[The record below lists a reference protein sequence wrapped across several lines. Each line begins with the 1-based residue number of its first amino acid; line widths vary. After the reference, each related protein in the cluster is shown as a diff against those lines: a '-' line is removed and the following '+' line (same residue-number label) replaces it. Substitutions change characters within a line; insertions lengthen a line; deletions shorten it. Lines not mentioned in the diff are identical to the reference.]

1 MDVARPKK
9 TILTDDAVR
18 KILLRAEAMDGLTTA
33 EQADRLDVT
42 PADLAKWKK
51 RSEDLFTVPGP
62 WQELHQGRS
71 WSDMPGG
78 DPVTKR
84 MNFALFR
91 RGKMTFDD
99 QNKFVGTGPRA
110 KGRWR
115 SKGPPKKDRGATDMK
130 AEDVDVEAFRDDDSI
145 IPKSER
151 EALAAILGEVE
162 RPDARSKIAKKRKVA

>member
-1 MDVARPKK
+1 M
-9 TILTDDAVR
+9 
-18 KILLRAEAMDGLTTA
+18 EGLTTA

-42 PADLAKWKK
+42 PADLVKWKK
-51 RSEDLFTVPGP
+51 KSEDLFTVPGP

-84 MNFALFR
+84 MNFSLFR

-99 QNKFVGTGPRA
+99 KNKFVSATSKS

-115 SKGPPKKDRGATDMK
+115 SKGPPKKSRDSTDMK
-130 AEDVDVEAFRDDDSI
+130 AEDVDVEAFREEDADV
-145 IPKSER
+145 PKSER
-151 EALAAILGEVE
+151 EALAALLGEVE
-162 RPDARSKIAKKRKVA
+162 RPDAKGRTRAKRKVA